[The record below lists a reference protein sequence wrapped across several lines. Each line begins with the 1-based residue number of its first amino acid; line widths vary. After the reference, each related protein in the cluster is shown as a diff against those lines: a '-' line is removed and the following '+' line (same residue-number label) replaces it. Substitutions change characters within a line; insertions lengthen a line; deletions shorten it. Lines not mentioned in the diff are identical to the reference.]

1 MFINLLCVRPH
12 SVIYGA
18 EKGDRWRGRHK
29 RPRREVLYFF
39 FIRFIASCTCDG
51 VKRASGKR
59 KRPFTVNALWLLSP
73 TLRFEEKWGNGAQSK
88 NSTWGLLT
96 WSYCLFILQHP
107 PLTAA
112 IPWKFLFIFS
122 GFLGANVGGRL
133 FNWPLPDVQFPSF
146 SISADARM
154 FKWLNYLDHI
164 DSATRD
170 DNAPDTVTLLVSM
183 SDKRALRADTAPFH
197 IPLLI
202 LSNFESF
209 IILKS
214 LSAYLDSILARYV
227 AVDRRPTTNLHVSFS
242 KIIFRIFSNSFS
254 IWF

>member
-1 MFINLLCVRPH
+1 
-12 SVIYGA
+12 
-18 EKGDRWRGRHK
+18 
-29 RPRREVLYFF
+29 
-39 FIRFIASCTCDG
+39 
-51 VKRASGKR
+51 
-59 KRPFTVNALWLLSP
+59 
-73 TLRFEEKWGNGAQSK
+73 
-88 NSTWGLLT
+88 
-96 WSYCLFILQHP
+96 
-107 PLTAA
+107 
-112 IPWKFLFIFS
+112 
-122 GFLGANVGGRL
+122 
-133 FNWPLPDVQFPSF
+133 
-146 SISADARM
+146 M

-214 LSAYLDSILARYV
+214 LSAYLDNILARYV

-254 IWF
+254 IWFEFFKIF